1 MNNNDII
8 SQLHL
13 IGKANKWD
21 VIELVASLNRH
32 PVFRLRN
39 SKIETGAKT
48 GLPHLYSVTSRGIVF
63 ELNQD
68 QIHSVIVSYDGFCKR
83 IQ

>member
-1 MNNNDII
+1 MKNNDII

-21 VIELVASLNRH
+21 VIEQVAVLNRY

-48 GLPHLYSVTSRGIVF
+48 GLPHLYSVTNEGRVF
-63 ELNQD
+63 ELNRD
-68 QIHSVIVSYDGFCKR
+68 QIHDVIVSYDGFCKR
-83 IQ
+83 LQ